1 MERMNYA
8 ERIREE
14 EVITVAPEDVQTHLR
29 RGKMYFNLG
38 LYTDALKEFEAIL
51 KIAPGNIETRVWIRK
66 VKEQLTK
73 PEIKAVAKEVTR
85 RECLWMNLGLVSYR
99 LCTNDYDC
107 FACEFDQDVQR
118 RIAANDPEVEEILRK
133 QLELP
138 GPQRLCRYAL
148 KGEISYRICTR
159 LFQCATCEFSQ
170 MLEYAIEQKLTAR
183 EEAMHIKKQ
192 NKWLSYWGVAPQS
205 ETGRKQ

>member
-1 MERMNYA
+1 MTTRANA

-14 EVITVAPEDVQTHLR
+14 EVITVAPEDVQDHLR

-38 LYTDALKEFEAIL
+38 LYKDTLKELEAIL

-73 PEIKAVAKEVTR
+73 PEIKAIAEEVTR
-85 RECLWMNLGLVSYR
+85 RECLWMHLGLVSYR
-99 LCTNDYDC
+99 LCTNDYNC
-107 FACEFDQDVQR
+107 YTCEFDQDVQR
-118 RIAANDPEVEEILRK
+118 RIAANDPEINEVLRK

-148 KGEISYRICTR
+148 KGEVSYRICSR

-170 MLEYAIEQKLTAR
+170 MLEYSVEQKLAAR
-183 EEAMHIKKQ
+183 EEAMHAKKS
-192 NKWLSYWGVAPQS
+192 NKWWSYWGATPKS
-205 ETGRKQ
+205 KTGRKQ